1 MSEVTLVKDGKGS
14 SYIISKKRCGITQC
28 LYMSVE
34 DLQQLQVL
42 LNKKLDEIRA
52 KELAGV

>member
-1 MSEVTLVKDGKGS
+1 MSDVMLVKDGKGS

-42 LNKKLDEIRA
+42 LNEKLDEIRA
-52 KELAGV
+52 QELAGV

>member
-14 SYIISKKRCGITQC
+14 SYVISKKRCGITQC

-42 LNKKLDEIRA
+42 LNEKLDEIRA
-52 KELAGV
+52 QELVGV

>member
-1 MSEVTLVKDGKGS
+1 MSEVMLVKDGKGS

-42 LNKKLDEIRA
+42 LNEKLDEIRA
-52 KELAGV
+52 QELAGV

>member
-1 MSEVTLVKDGKGS
+1 MSEVTLAKDGKGS

-52 KELAGV
+52 QELAGV

>member
-1 MSEVTLVKDGKGS
+1 MSEVTLKKDGKGS
-14 SYIISKKRCGITQC
+14 SYIIRKKRCGITQC

-42 LNKKLDEIRA
+42 LNEKLDEIRA
-52 KELAGV
+52 QELAGI

>member
-42 LNKKLDEIRA
+42 LNEKLDEIRA
-52 KELAGV
+52 QELANV

>member
-42 LNKKLDEIRA
+42 LDEKLDEILA
-52 KELAGV
+52 QELAGV

>member
-1 MSEVTLVKDGKGS
+1 MSEVKLVKDGKGS

-42 LNKKLDEIRA
+42 LNEKLDEIRA
-52 KELAGV
+52 QELAGV

>member
-28 LYMSVE
+28 LYMSVK

-42 LNKKLDEIRA
+42 LNEKLDEIRA
-52 KELAGV
+52 QELAGV

>member
-1 MSEVTLVKDGKGS
+1 MNEVTLVKDGKGS

-42 LNKKLDEIRA
+42 INEKLDEIRA
-52 KELAGV
+52 QELAGV

>member
-42 LNKKLDEIRA
+42 LNEKLDDIRA
-52 KELAGV
+52 QELAGV

>member
-1 MSEVTLVKDGKGS
+1 MNDVTLKKDGKGS

-42 LNKKLDEIRA
+42 LNEKLDEIRA
-52 KELAGV
+52 QELEGV

>member
-1 MSEVTLVKDGKGS
+1 MSEVTLVKDCKGS
-14 SYIISKKRCGITQC
+14 SYIISKTRCGITQC

-42 LNKKLDEIRA
+42 LNEKLDEIRA
-52 KELAGV
+52 QELAGV

>member
-1 MSEVTLVKDGKGS
+1 MSDVTLVKDGKGS

-52 KELAGV
+52 QELAGV

>member
-1 MSEVTLVKDGKGS
+1 MSKVTLVKDGKGS

-42 LNKKLDEIRA
+42 LNEKLDEIRA
-52 KELAGV
+52 QELAGV